1 MYQPPHFRENDPDA
15 KAALIRAFP
24 LGLLITAG
32 PGGVIANAI
41 PFLYD
46 SAGGPAGVL
55 RCHVAKA
62 NSQWKEI
69 GEGLDVLVV
78 FQGHEHYISPNW
90 YETKR
95 ETHKVVPTWN
105 YAIVQARGRA
115 RAIEDKN
122 WLAQQIRGVT
132 DMMEGGTPQPW
143 KVDDAP
149 DDFIA
154 SQIKGIVGIE
164 IELTALDGKWKAS
177 QNRNEAD
184 RKGVVDGL
192 HALGDASAEAM
203 AALVE
208 KSLKD
213 PS

>member
-1 MYQPPHFRENDPDA
+1 MYQPPAFKEDDQA
-15 KAALIRAFP
+15 AMAALMRACP

-32 PGGVIANAI
+32 AGGVIANAI

-46 SAGGPAGVL
+46 PDMGRHGTL

-62 NSQWKEI
+62 NGQWKEI
-69 GEGLDVLVV
+69 GDGLEALVV
-78 FQGHEHYISPNW
+78 FQGSDHYIRPGW

-105 YAIVQARGRA
+105 YAMVQARGIA

-122 WLAQQIRGVT
+122 WLAQQIRAVT
-132 DMMEGGTPQPW
+132 TMMEGGAPEPW
-143 KVDDAP
+143 AVDDAP

-164 IELTALDGKWKAS
+164 IELTGLNGKWKTS

-184 RKGVVDGL
+184 RRGVVEGL
-192 HALGDASAEAM
+192 QALGDGSADVM
-203 AALVE
+203 AALVAQTL
-208 KSLKD
+208 KSD
-213 PS
+213 A

>member
-1 MYQPPHFRENDPDA
+1 MYQPPLFRENDPAA
-15 KAALIRAFP
+15 KAALMRAFP

-32 PGGVIANAI
+32 PGGVMANAI

-46 SAGGPAGVL
+46 EAGGPFGTL

-62 NSQWKEI
+62 NPQWKEI
-69 GEGLDVLVV
+69 GAGLEALVV
-78 FQGHEHYISPNW
+78 FQGSEHYIRPGW

-105 YAIVQARGRA
+105 YAMVQARGVA

-132 DMMEGGTPQPW
+132 VMMEGGAPEPW
-143 KVDDAP
+143 SVDDAP
-149 DDFIA
+149 EDFIA

-164 IELTALDGKWKAS
+164 MELTALDGKWKTS

-184 RKGVVDGL
+184 RRGVIDGL
-192 HALGDASAEAM
+192 NALGNPSADAM
-203 AALVE
+203 AMLVQQSM
-208 KSLKD
+208 KSD
-213 PS
+213 A

>member
-1 MYQPPHFRENDPDA
+1 MYQPPHFREDDPAA

-24 LGLLITAG
+24 LGLLVTSG
-32 PGGVIANAI
+32 QSGLMANPI

-46 SAGGPAGVL
+46 EAGGPFGVL

-62 NSQWKEI
+62 NPQWKEI
-69 GEGLDVLVV
+69 GEGLDALVA
-78 FQGHEHYISPNW
+78 FQGSEHYIRPGW

-105 YAIVQARGRA
+105 YAMVQARGRA
-115 RAIEDKN
+115 RAIEDRA

-132 DMMEGGTPQPW
+132 IMMEGGAPEPW
-143 KVDDAP
+143 SVEDAP

-164 IELTALDGKWKAS
+164 IELVALEGKWKTS

-184 RKGVVDGL
+184 RRGVIEGL
-192 HALGDASAEAM
+192 QAMGDPSAAIM
-203 AALVE
+203 AAMVE
-208 KSLKD
+208 KTLD
-213 PS
+213 RGA

>member
-1 MYQPPHFRENDPDA
+1 MYQPPHFREHDPAA

-32 PGGVIANAI
+32 PSGVMANAI

-46 SAGGPAGVL
+46 EATGPLGTL

-62 NSQWKEI
+62 NGQWKEI
-69 GEGLDVLVV
+69 GEGLDALVV
-78 FQGHEHYISPNW
+78 FQGSDHYIRPGW

-105 YAIVQARGRA
+105 YAMVQARGHA

-122 WLAQQIRGVT
+122 WLAQQIRSVT
-132 DMMEGGTPQPW
+132 TMMEGGAPEPW
-143 KVDDAP
+143 SVDDAP

-154 SQIKGIVGIE
+154 SQIKGIIGIE
-164 IELTALDGKWKAS
+164 IAITALEGKWKVS

-184 RKGVVDGL
+184 RRGVVEGL
-192 HALGDASAEAM
+192 SELSDPAADAM
-203 AALVE
+203 AAMVA
-208 KSLKD
+208 SRMA
-213 PS
+213 SGA